1 MSDAA
6 ERAWEGWMELHTP
19 IDHTRREAFL
29 AGWAAREAIELE
41 MAKAD
46 ATEIA
51 TLIARRTMVETELA
65 QARELLAAGQVERAA
80 RLLQRAL
87 SLTDSL
93 PPLLEDLTPAGE
105 ETGAPPIRGDSDST
119 GAQNFAPVCDSCER
133 PVRAG
138 WPTCPF
144 CGAGLVG

>member
-1 MSDAA
+1 MPAGEQVSDAA

-41 MAKAD
+41 MAEAD

-65 QARELLAAGQVERAA
+65 QARNLLVELTSWVSIPRDKEH
-80 RLLQRAL
+80 
-87 SLTDSL
+87 
-93 PPLLEDLTPAGE
+93 
-105 ETGAPPIRGDSDST
+105 PIRQLLSRTHAFLEATDG
-119 GAQNFAPVCDSCER
+119 
-133 PVRAG
+133 
-138 WPTCPF
+138 
-144 CGAGLVG
+144 